1 MMNFDVFKKMIVV
14 EMEQR
19 VGVGH
24 VAIERITKN
33 NATKM
38 NGLIIQ
44 ENNRNMAPVIN
55 LDSFYK
61 ELREKPFPANRKR
74 QADSGVCPALWQWGR
89 QQARQ
94 PQFRLM
100 SAKCPMKSVYGIC
113 SIFWSNI
120 TLL

>member
-1 MMNFDVFKKMIVV
+1 MMNFDEFKEMIVV

-19 VGVGH
+19 VGVGN

-33 NATKM
+33 NATQM

-61 ELREKPFPANRKR
+61 ELREKPFSLLVDEIWKLY
-74 QADSGVCPALWQWGR
+74 QSGKTKSDIDLSGP
-89 QQARQ
+89 
-94 PQFRLM
+94 M
-100 SAKCPMKSVYGIC
+100 SRFST
-113 SIFWSNI
+113 S
-120 TLL
+120 